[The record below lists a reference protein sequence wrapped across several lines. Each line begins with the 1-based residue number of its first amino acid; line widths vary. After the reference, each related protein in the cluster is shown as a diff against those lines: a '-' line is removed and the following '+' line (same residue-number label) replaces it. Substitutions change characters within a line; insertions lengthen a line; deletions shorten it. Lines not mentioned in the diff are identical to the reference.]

1 MLDISSSIKLI
12 CIYCYW
18 IQYIMIRLGKIAFAN
33 CDFPYYALEH
43 SRVKAHDIEIT
54 QANPVELARLLF
66 DGELDISPISSIMY
80 GKRDNLL
87 ILPGLSITSNDFTKS
102 VLICSNGKLDLSELE
117 GKTLCIPETTA
128 SSAALIK
135 IILWLMG
142 VKVGIKHCH
151 GTDIDQMLKHG
162 DAALL
167 IGDSA
172 IHAIGKYSVIADL
185 GNEWKKMTG
194 KKMVYALWVVREEFA
209 KQHPDKVRYALD
221 TLLQSKDYA
230 YKNVSEIAAFIARQK
245 KIDCG
250 FMREYLHTLNYDF
263 DDESVES
270 LKLYFE
276 YAKECGIIGD
286 VKLRF
291 FDNCRET
298 FMFSKVV

>member
-1 MLDISSSIKLI
+1 
-12 CIYCYW
+12 
-18 IQYIMIRLGKIAFAN
+18 MIRLGKISFAN
-33 CDFPYYALEH
+33 CDFPYYAIEH
-43 SRVKAHDIEIT
+43 GRIEAHDIDIE
-54 QANPVELARLLF
+54 QAHPVELARVLF

-102 VLICSNGKLDLSELE
+102 VLICSNGKMDIAELE

-135 IILWLMG
+135 IILWRSG
-142 VKVGIKHCH
+142 VKVKIKQCH
-151 GTDIDQMLKHG
+151 GSDIDRMLKLG

-185 GNEWKKMTG
+185 GNEWKKITG

-209 KQHPDKVRYALD
+209 KQHPDKVRYVLN
-221 TLLQSKDYA
+221 TLLRSKDYA
-230 YKNVSEIAAFIARQK
+230 YKNVSEIADFIGRQK

-250 FMREYLHTLNYDF
+250 FMREYLHTLDYDF
-263 DDESVES
+263 DAESVES
-270 LKLYFE
+270 LKLFFE
-276 YAKECGIIGD
+276 YAKECGIVGD

-291 FDNCRET
+291 FENLDQE
-298 FMFSKVV
+298 M

>member
-1 MLDISSSIKLI
+1 
-12 CIYCYW
+12 
-18 IQYIMIRLGKIAFAN
+18 MIRLGKISFAN
-33 CDFPYYALEH
+33 CDFPYYAIEH
-43 SRVKAHDIEIT
+43 GRIEAHDIDIV
-54 QANPVELARLLF
+54 QAHPVELARMLF
-66 DGELDISPISSIMY
+66 DGELDISPVSSIMY
-80 GKRDNLL
+80 GKRNNLL
-87 ILPGLSITSNDFTKS
+87 ILPGLSITSNDFTRS
-102 VLICSNGKLDLSELE
+102 VLICSNGKMNLSELE

-135 IILWLMG
+135 IILWRSG
-142 VKVGIKHCH
+142 VKVKLMQCH
-151 GTDIDQMLKHG
+151 GSDIDQMLKQG

-209 KQHPDKVRYALD
+209 KQHPDKVRYVLNAL
-221 TLLQSKDYA
+221 LRSKDYA
-230 YKNVSEIAAFIARQK
+230 YKNVSEIAGSISRQK

-263 DDESVES
+263 DEESVES

-276 YAKECGIIGD
+276 YAKECGIIGE

-291 FDNCRET
+291 FDNLEQD
-298 FMFSKVV
+298 V

>member
-1 MLDISSSIKLI
+1 
-12 CIYCYW
+12 
-18 IQYIMIRLGKIAFAN
+18 MIRLGKIAFAN

-43 SRVKAHDIEIT
+43 DRVKVEDIEIKE
-54 QANPVELARLLF
+54 AHPVELARMLF

-80 GKRDNLL
+80 GKRNDLL

-102 VLICSNGKLDLSELE
+102 VLICSNGKLDLSGLE

-128 SSAALIK
+128 SSATLIQ
-135 IILWLMG
+135 IILRLKG
-142 VKVGIKHCH
+142 VEANIKQC
-151 GTDIDQMLKHG
+151 GGMDIDRMLKQG

-185 GNEWKKMTG
+185 GNEWKKITG
-194 KKMVYALWVVREEFA
+194 KKMVYALWVVRGEFA
-209 KQHPDKVRYALD
+209 KHHPDKVRYVLE
-221 TLLQSKDYA
+221 TILRSKDYA
-230 YKNVSEIAAFIARQK
+230 YKHVGEIANFIAKQK

-250 FMREYLHTLNYDF
+250 FMRDYLHTLNYDF

-270 LKLYFE
+270 LGLYFK
-276 YAKECGIIGD
+276 YAKECGIVGD

-291 FDNCRET
+291 F
-298 FMFSKVV
+298 KY